1 MDLIMDITKE
11 ILPFT
16 ILAPPPF
23 DIYYPKR
30 KKFGNDVPVRTEPKI
45 NRNAIC
51 PKCESGL
58 RYKKCCL
65 LTKT

>member
-1 MDLIMDITKE
+1 MDLAMDITKE

-16 ILAPPPF
+16 ILAPLEF
-23 DIYYPKR
+23 DRYSPKR
-30 KKFGNDVPVRTEPKI
+30 KELDGGVPVRTDPKI

-58 RYKKCCL
+58 KYKKCCL